1 MTTLNERIHDQI
13 AHAYR
18 NAPATRARLDAV
30 GVRPDDVQCM
40 ADLAKI
46 PVLPKD
52 SLVGLQQAD
61 PPFGGL
67 LAVPL
72 TDIRHI
78 FLSPGP
84 LYEPDAGHDPSILAM
99 ARETLTRSGFVAG
112 DVVLNTLSYH
122 LVPAGLL
129 LDEAL
134 TSLGCTVVPGGVGNS
149 ELQVKL
155 LADLA
160 ITGYVGTPS
169 FLLTLLQK
177 AAELGAPV
185 KLSRALCTAEP
196 LFPHIRQQIVE
207 RGIAVGNAYATA
219 ELGFL
224 AVDTVGAR
232 QMVLLPE
239 PVVQV
244 VDPETGGDVA
254 PGTPGEVV
262 VTNFN
267 GAYPLLRI
275 GTGDMA
281 ILLDPKPGSS
291 RQEERAVVLVGRSGE
306 AKKVRGMFV
315 HPNQLRFA
323 IGQLLPGVVVQG
335 AVSHGEGGKDFF
347 VVRIA
352 AADNGQGDAI
362 AEAVRQISRLRVDRV
377 EFVGAGGLDSVAP
390 GMVDERVWENIGI
403 RITGHK

>member
-1 MTTLNERIHDQI
+1 MTTLDERIHAQI
-13 AHAYR
+13 AHAYA
-18 NAPATRARLDAV
+18 NAPATRKRLDAA
-30 GVRPDDVQCM
+30 GVTPDDIRGV

-52 SLVGLQQAD
+52 ALVGLQQSD

-72 TDIRHI
+72 AEIRHI

-99 ARETLTRSGFVAG
+99 AQEALARSGFAAG

-134 TSLGCTVVPGGVGNS
+134 TGLGCTVVPGGVGNT

-155 LADLA
+155 LADLG

-177 AAELGAPV
+177 AAELGAPL
-185 KLSRALCTAEP
+185 KLAKALCTAEP
-196 LFPHIRQQIVE
+196 LFPHQRQQIVE
-207 RGIAVGNAYATA
+207 RGVAVGNAYATA

-224 AVDTVGAR
+224 AVDTAGAR
-232 QMVLLPE
+232 HMPLLPE

-267 GAYPLLRI
+267 RAYPLIRI

-291 RQEERAVVLVGRSGE
+291 RQEERALILVGRSGE

-323 IGQLLPGVVVQG
+323 VGQLLPGAAVQG
-335 AVSHGEGGKDFF
+335 AVSHDDAGKDFF
-347 VVRIA
+347 VVRVA
-352 AADNGQGDAI
+352 AEDGGQADAI
-362 AEAVRQISRLRVDRV
+362 AEAVRGVSRLRVDRV
-377 EFVGAGGLDSVAP
+377 EFVGAGGLSAAAP
-390 GMVDERVWENIGI
+390 GMVDDRRWD
-403 RITGHK
+403 

>member
-1 MTTLNERIHDQI
+1 MATIDERIHAQI
-13 AHAYR
+13 AHAYA
-18 NAPATRARLDAV
+18 NAPATRKRLDAA
-30 GVRPDDVQCM
+30 GVTPDDIRGV

-52 SLVGLQQAD
+52 DLVGLQQSD

-67 LAVPL
+67 LAVPMAE
-72 TDIRHI
+72 IRHI

-99 ARETLTRSGFVAG
+99 AQEALGRSGFVPG

-134 TSLGCTVVPGGVGNS
+134 TGLGCTVVPGGVGNT

-177 AAELGAPV
+177 AAELGAPL
-185 KLSRALCTAEP
+185 KLAKALCTAEP
-196 LFPHIRQQIVE
+196 LFPHTRAQIVE
-207 RGIAVGNAYATA
+207 RGLSVGNAYATA

-224 AVDTVGAR
+224 AVDTAGER
-232 QMVLLPE
+232 QMGLLPE

-244 VDPETGGDVA
+244 VDPESGGDVA

-267 GAYPLLRI
+267 RAYPLIRI

-281 ILLDPKPGSS
+281 ILLDPQPGSS
-291 RQEERAVVLVGRSGE
+291 RQEERAVILVGRSGE

-323 IGQLLPGVVVQG
+323 LGQLLPGAAVQG
-335 AVSHGEGGKDFF
+335 AVSHDSDGKDFF
-347 VVRIA
+347 VVRVA
-352 AADNGQGDAI
+352 AEDGGQADSLSDSI
-362 AEAVRQISRLRVDRV
+362 AEAVRGVSRLRVDRV
-377 EFVGAGGLDSVAP
+377 EFVGAEGLDATAP
-390 GMVDERVWENIGI
+390 GMVDERAWE
-403 RITGHK
+403 

>member
-1 MTTLNERIHDQI
+1 MTTFLDERIHDQI
-13 AHAYR
+13 AHAYA
-18 NAPATRARLDAV
+18 NSPATRARLDAA
-30 GVRPDDVQCM
+30 GVA
-40 ADLAKI
+40 ADAIRGVAELAQI

-52 SLVGLQQAD
+52 ALVGLQQAA

-72 TDIRHI
+72 AEIRHI

-99 ARETLTRSGFVAG
+99 AQEALRRSGFAAG

-122 LVPAGLL
+122 LVPAGAL

-134 TSLGCTVVPGGVGNS
+134 TGLGCTVVPGGVGNT

-155 LADLA
+155 LADLP

-177 AAELGAPV
+177 GGEMGAAV
-185 KLSRALCTAEP
+185 KLAKALCTAEP

-224 AVDTVGAR
+224 ALNTDGGR
-232 QMVLLPE
+232 EMRLLPE

-244 VDPETGGDVA
+244 VDPENGGEVA

-267 GAYPLLRI
+267 RAYPLIRI

-281 ILLDPKPGSS
+281 ILLDPQPGSS
-291 RQEERAVVLVGRSGE
+291 RQEGRAIILIGRSGE

-323 IGQLLPGVVVQG
+323 VGQLLPGVTVQG
-335 AVSHGEGGKDFF
+335 AVSHDGEGKDFF
-347 VVRIA
+347 VVRV
-352 AADNGQGDAI
+352 AADDKGSGEAI
-362 AEAVRQISRLRVDRV
+362 AQAVRQVSRLRVDRV
-377 EFVGAGGLDSVAP
+377 EFVGAGGLEPSVP
-390 GMVDERVWENIGI
+390 GMVDERKWG
-403 RITGHK
+403 

>member
-18 NAPATRARLDAV
+18 NAPATRARLDAA
-30 GVRPDDVQCM
+30 GVSPDDVQGV

-52 SLVGLQQAD
+52 SLVGLQQAA

-72 TDIRHI
+72 ADIRHI

-99 ARETLTRSGFVAG
+99 AREALARSGFTAG

-134 TSLGCTVVPGGVGNS
+134 TGLGCTVVPGGVGNT

-185 KLSRALCTAEP
+185 KLGKALCTAEP
-196 LFPHIRQQIVE
+196 LFPHQRQQIVE
-207 RGIAVGNAYATA
+207 RGISVGNAYATA

-224 AVDTVGAR
+224 AVDTAGAR
-232 QMVLLPE
+232 QMILLPE

-244 VDPETGGDVA
+244 VDAESGGDVP

-262 VTNFN
+262 VTNFSR
-267 GAYPLLRI
+267 AYPLIRI

-281 ILLDPKPGSS
+281 ILLDPQPGSR
-291 RQEERAVVLVGRSGE
+291 RQEERAIILVGRSGE

-323 IGQLLPGVVVQG
+323 VGQLLPGAAIQG
-335 AVSHGEGGKDFF
+335 AVTHDDGGKDFF
-347 VVRIA
+347 VVRV
-352 AADNGQGDAI
+352 AADDNGSGDAI
-362 AEAVRQISRLRVDRV
+362 ADAVRQVSRLRVDRV
-377 EFVGAGGLDSVAP
+377 EFVGAGGLASAAP
-390 GMVDERVWENIGI
+390 GMVDERVWEIG
-403 RITGHK
+403 

>member
-1 MTTLNERIHDQI
+1 MATIDERIHAQI
-13 AHAYR
+13 AHAYA
-18 NAPATRARLDAV
+18 NAPATRKRLDTA
-30 GVRPDDVQCM
+30 GVTPDDIRGV

-52 SLVGLQQAD
+52 ALVGLQQAD

-72 TDIRHI
+72 DEIRHI

-99 ARETLTRSGFVAG
+99 AREALTRSGFGPG

-134 TSLGCTVVPGGVGNS
+134 TGLGCTVVPGGVGNN

-155 LADLA
+155 LADLS

-177 AAELGAPV
+177 AAELGAPL
-185 KLSRALCTAEP
+185 KLSKALCTAEP
-196 LFPHIRQQIVE
+196 LFPHQRQQIIE
-207 RGIAVGNAYATA
+207 QGLAVGNAYATA

-224 AVDTVGAR
+224 AVDTEGAR
-232 QMVLLPE
+232 QMRLLPE

-267 GAYPLLRI
+267 RAYPLIRI

-281 ILLDPKPGSS
+281 ILLDPQPGSS
-291 RQEERAVVLVGRSGE
+291 RQEERAVILVGRSGE

-323 IGQLLPGVVVQG
+323 IGQLLPGAAVQG
-335 AVSHGEGGKDFF
+335 AVSHDGDGKDFF
-347 VVRIA
+347 VVRVA
-352 AADNGQGDAI
+352 AEDGGQVDSLSDTI
-362 AEAVRQISRLRVDRV
+362 AEAVRGVSRLRVDRV
-377 EFVGAGGLDSVAP
+377 DFVGTDGLDSSAP
-390 GMVDERVWENIGI
+390 GMVDERVWG
-403 RITGHK
+403 

>member
-1 MTTLNERIHDQI
+1 MTTIDERIHAQI
-13 AHAYR
+13 SHAYA
-18 NAPATRARLDAV
+18 NAPATRKRMDDA
-30 GVRPDDVQCM
+30 GVTPDDIGGVT
-40 ADLAKI
+40 DLAKI

-52 SLVGLQQAD
+52 ALVGLQQAA

-72 TDIRHI
+72 GEIRHI

-99 ARETLTRSGFVAG
+99 AGEALRRSGFAAG

-134 TSLGCTVVPGGVGNS
+134 TGLGCTVVPGGVGNT

-155 LADLA
+155 LADLG

-177 AAELGAPV
+177 AGELGAPL
-185 KLSRALCTAEP
+185 KLSKALCTAEP
-196 LFPHIRQQIVE
+196 LFPHTRGQIVE
-207 RGIAVGNAYATA
+207 RGLSVGNAYATA

-224 AVDTVGAR
+224 AVDTEGAR
-232 QMVLLPE
+232 QMILLPE

-244 VDPETGGDVA
+244 VDPETGGDVT

-267 GAYPLLRI
+267 RAYPLIRI

-281 ILLDPKPGSS
+281 ILLDPQPGSS
-291 RQEERAVVLVGRSGE
+291 RQEERALILVGRSGE

-323 IGQLLPGVVVQG
+323 IGQLLPGAAVQG
-335 AVSHGEGGKDFF
+335 AVMHDEAGKDFF
-347 VVRIA
+347 VVRVA
-352 AADNGQGDAI
+352 AEDGGQADAI
-362 AEAVRQISRLRVDRV
+362 AEAVRQVSRLRVDRV
-377 EFVGAGGLDSVAP
+377 EFVGAGGLESAAP
-390 GMVDERVWENIGI
+390 GMVDERVWDS
-403 RITGHK
+403 

>member
-1 MTTLNERIHDQI
+1 MATIDERIHAQI
-13 AHAYR
+13 AQAYA
-18 NAPATRARLDAV
+18 NAPATRSRLDDA
-30 GVRPDDVQCM
+30 GVTPDDIQGV

-52 SLVGLQQAD
+52 DLVGLQQAD

-72 TDIRHI
+72 ADIRHI
-78 FLSPGP
+78 FFSPGP

-99 ARETLTRSGFVAG
+99 AAEALRRSGFGPG

-134 TSLGCTVVPGGVGNS
+134 TGLGCTVVPGGVGNT

-177 AAELGAPV
+177 AVELGAPV
-185 KLSRALCTAEP
+185 KLSKALCTAEP
-196 LFPHIRQQIVE
+196 LFPHTRQQIVE
-207 RGIAVGNAYATA
+207 RGLTVGNAYATA

-224 AVDTVGAR
+224 AVDTAGAR

-244 VDPETGGDVA
+244 IDPETGGDVP

-267 GAYPLLRI
+267 RAYPLIRI
-275 GTGDMA
+275 GTGDMG
-281 ILLDPKPGSS
+281 ILLDPQPGSS
-291 RQEERAVVLVGRSGE
+291 QQAERAIILVGRSGE

-323 IGQLLPGVVVQG
+323 IGQLLPGVAVQG
-335 AVSHGEGGKDFF
+335 AVSHDGEGKDFF
-347 VVRIA
+347 AVRM
-352 AADNGQGDAI
+352 AADDNGKGDAI
-362 AEAVRQISRLRVDRV
+362 ADAVRQVSRLRVDRV
-377 EFVGAGGLDSVAP
+377 DFLGTDGLEPSAP
-390 GMVDERVWENIGI
+390 GMVDERVWE
-403 RITGHK
+403 

>member
-13 AHAYR
+13 THAYQ
-18 NAPATRARLDAV
+18 NAPATRKRLDDA
-30 GVRPDDVQCM
+30 GVTPDDIQSV
-40 ADLAKI
+40 ADLTKI

-52 SLVGLQQAD
+52 ALVGLQQAD

-72 TDIRHI
+72 SEIRHI

-99 ARETLTRSGFVAG
+99 AAEALRRSGFGPG

-134 TSLGCTVVPGGVGNS
+134 TGLGCTVVPGGVGNT

-155 LADLA
+155 LADLS

-185 KLSRALCTAEP
+185 KLAKALCTAEP
-196 LFPHIRQQIVE
+196 LFPHQRQQIVE
-207 RGIAVGNAYATA
+207 RGLTVGNAYATA

-224 AVDTVGAR
+224 ALNTDGGR
-232 QMVLLPE
+232 EMRLLPE

-244 VDPETGGDVA
+244 VDPETGGAVP

-267 GAYPLLRI
+267 RAYPLIRI

-281 ILLDPKPGSS
+281 ILLDPQPGSS
-291 RQEERAVVLVGRSGE
+291 RQEERAIVLIGRSGE

-323 IGQLLPGVVVQG
+323 IGQLLPGVAVQG
-335 AVSHGEGGKDFF
+335 AVSHDGEGKDFF
-347 VVRIA
+347 VVRVA
-352 AADNGQGDAI
+352 GEDNGKGEAI
-362 AEAVRQISRLRVDRV
+362 ADAVRQVSRLRVDRV
-377 EFVGAGGLDSVAP
+377 EFVGAGGLEVSAP
-390 GMVDERVWENIGI
+390 GMVDERAWG
-403 RITGHK
+403 